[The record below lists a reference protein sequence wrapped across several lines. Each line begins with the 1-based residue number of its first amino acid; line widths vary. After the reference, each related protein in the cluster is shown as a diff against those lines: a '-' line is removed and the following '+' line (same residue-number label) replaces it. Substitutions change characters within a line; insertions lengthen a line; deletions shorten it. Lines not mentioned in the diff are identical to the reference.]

1 MTEFAIIFFL
11 KYSSA
16 QVGEHEKHGWTI
28 SRLEDHPN
36 SSTNIIFKRITI
48 HFKNAISPISATII
62 PYRCSKIAVCVSK
75 LPFTG
80 L

>member
-1 MTEFAIIFFL
+1 MIFIFFVIVIFSLWLRLMTEFAIIFFL

-36 SSTNIIFKRITI
+36 SST
-48 HFKNAISPISATII
+48 
-62 PYRCSKIAVCVSK
+62 
-75 LPFTG
+75 
-80 L
+80 